1 MGLDEEKK
9 KEIKE
14 AMALEKVEEIEVP
27 KDIFDKKHEEEV
39 LVKKEVS
46 RTTKLVKD
54 LHDAG
59 LIKIVENDEA
69 VQEVILKQAH
79 KSIENE
85 LLIIDSQ
92 GKKATQDAVYDVNK
106 EACENYG
113 IDKSVPGWQVK
124 MMRAGSAFWF
134 VIYWLVASLTVVPI
148 VVINKGLKVV
158 IKKVWLTAA
167 LTGLFY
173 LIFAVGIPL
182 LITLLDKN

>member
-14 AMALEKVEEIEVP
+14 AMKKIEIPEDV
-27 KDIFDKKHEEEV
+27 FKKKEEEEV
-39 LVKKEVS
+39 AVNKEVS

-59 LIKIVENDEA
+59 LIEIVKNDEA

-85 LLIIDSQ
+85 LIKIDSK
-92 GKKATQDAVYDVNK
+92 GIKEAQDAVYDVNK